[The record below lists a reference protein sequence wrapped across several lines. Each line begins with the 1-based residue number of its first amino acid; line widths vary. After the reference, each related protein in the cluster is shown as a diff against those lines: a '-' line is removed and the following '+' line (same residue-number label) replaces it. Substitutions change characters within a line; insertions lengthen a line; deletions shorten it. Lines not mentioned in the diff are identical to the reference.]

1 MIDMEV
7 PVISTLETD
16 LSDLVGNKIFRWF
29 VPKESSSDYPYIR
42 VAELDNTDEDYR
54 DNKAVAS
61 DIAIQV
67 DLWTKD
73 NPNMLQNRI
82 DQVMK
87 AFRFK
92 RIGVSSFYEE
102 NTGAMRKML
111 RYTSKVNLEEE

>member
-1 MIDMEV
+1 MIDMEF
-7 PVISTLETD
+7 PVISSLEAG
-16 LSDLVGNKIFRWF
+16 LSDLVGDKVFRWF
-29 VPKESSSDYPYIR
+29 VPQESSGDYPYIR

-67 DLWTKD
+67 DLWTKSD
-73 NPNMLQNRI
+73 PNIVQNRI

-87 AFRFK
+87 SLHFK
-92 RIGVSSFYEE
+92 RMGVASFYEE
-102 NTGAMRKML
+102 NTGAMRKMI

>member
-7 PVISTLETD
+7 PIITAFETH
-16 LSDLVGNKIFRWF
+16 LADLVGNKVFRWF
-29 VPKESSSDYPYIR
+29 VPEESASNYPYIR

-54 DNKAVAS
+54 DNIAVAS

-67 DLWTKD
+67 DLWTKGD
-73 NPNMLQNRI
+73 PNILQNRV

-87 AFRFK
+87 SLHFK
-92 RIGVSSFYEE
+92 RMGVASFYEE

>member
-7 PVISTLETD
+7 PVISALENGLLD
-16 LSDLVGNKIFRWF
+16 SVGNKVFRWF
-29 VPKESSSDYPYIR
+29 VPKENSNDYPYIR

-67 DLWTKD
+67 DLWTKGD
-73 NPNMLQNRI
+73 PDILQNRI
-82 DQVMK
+82 DQIMK
-87 AFRFK
+87 TLQFK

-102 NTGAMRKML
+102 NSGAMRKAL
-111 RYTSKVNLEEE
+111 RYTSKVNLKEE

>member
-7 PVISTLETD
+7 PVISSLEIGLAD
-16 LSDLVGNKIFRWF
+16 IVGNKVFRWY
-29 VPKESSSDYPYIR
+29 VPRKSSSDYPYIR

-67 DLWTKD
+67 DIWTKD
-73 NPNMLQNRI
+73 DPNILQNRI

-87 AFRFK
+87 TLQFN

-102 NTGAMRKML
+102 KTGAMRKTL
-111 RYTSKVNLEEE
+111 RYTSKVKLEED